1 MFDRIL
7 IANRGEIAVRVVR
20 ACHEL
25 GIEAVAVFSTAD
37 RDALHVRL
45 ADRAVCIGP
54 PTPAQSYLSIASVIG
69 AAETTGCDAVHP
81 GYGFLSEN
89 ADFARACED
98 NGLVFIGPRP
108 ESIEAMGDKARARET
123 MAAAGVPV
131 VPGASELDE
140 SQLRPLADS
149 LGYPVLLKAT
159 AGGGGRGMRLVESP
173 GELEASFRAAS
184 AEAEAAFSDGSLYL
198 EKAIELARHVEIQVL
213 CDGEG
218 GVLTLGERDCSIQ
231 RRHQKLIE
239 ETPSPGVTQRLR
251 DELED
256 AAARACASMRYRGAG
271 TLEFLVD
278 GDEFYFIEMNTRL
291 QVEHPVSELVTG
303 VDLVRGQIRVAAGEG
318 LPATGRAERRGHAI
332 EIRINAE
339 DPSRGFLPAPGT
351 ITRFRPPLG
360 AGVRVDT
367 HVYEG
372 YTIPPTYDSLLAK
385 LVVWDEDRPRS
396 LARLGRALAE
406 LELDGVPTTRGLA
419 AEIVASADF
428 TAGAYTT
435 AYLDDAVGRL
445 LTLGAP

>member
-1 MFDRIL
+1 
-7 IANRGEIAVRVVR
+7 
-20 ACHEL
+20 
-25 GIEAVAVFSTAD
+25 
-37 RDALHVRL
+37 
-45 ADRAVCIGP
+45 
-54 PTPAQSYLSIASVIG
+54 
-69 AAETTGCDAVHP
+69 
-81 GYGFLSEN
+81 
-89 ADFARACED
+89 
-98 NGLVFIGPRP
+98 
-108 ESIEAMGDKARARET
+108 
-123 MAAAGVPV
+123 
-131 VPGASELDE
+131 
-140 SQLRPLADS
+140 
-149 LGYPVLLKAT
+149 
-159 AGGGGRGMRLVESP
+159 MRLVESP
-173 GELEASFRAAS
+173 GELEAAFRAAS

-360 AGVRVDT
+360 PGVRVDT

-396 LARLGRALAE
+396 LARLGGALAE
-406 LELDGVPTTRGLA
+406 LELEGVPTTSGLA

-428 TAGAYTT
+428 AAGAYTT

-445 LTLGAP
+445 LTPRSAVSGRRAARRQALFLLYQWDLTGQPLASLHEGEIDPFARTLAEEVVERAPSLDRRITEAALGWTADRLGVVERNVLRMAIRRARPR